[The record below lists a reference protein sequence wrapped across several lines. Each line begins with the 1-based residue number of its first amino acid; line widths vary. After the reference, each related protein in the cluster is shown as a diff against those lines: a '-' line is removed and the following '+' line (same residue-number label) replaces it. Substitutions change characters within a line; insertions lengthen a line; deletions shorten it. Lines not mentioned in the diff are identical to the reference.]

1 MKGVQRCGSVA
12 IVVLAA
18 AIAACSN
25 GGGGVMQGHGSA
37 LQSVTRVPVSLGFR
51 VPESAPSIT
60 SSGRRISTIPA
71 ATESVQV
78 TVSGAGAPATAAVN
92 VDATTCPPS
101 GGAYVCSLSID
112 APIGNDTFSA
122 LAFSGTNETGTLLAS
137 ADTSFTIVA
146 NQANDVVLALS
157 PVTSPSPSPSPS
169 PAASPGGAFTSVALS
184 VGSPALVAGTSA
196 TVPITVTAL
205 ANGSPVTGT
214 YAFPIVI
221 SDSDTS
227 GATGLAVAGGQPSTT
242 TTVSSSSQS
251 VTLDYSGLA
260 IAPFTISVSA
270 RDASNSPLPASSPAL
285 VSPQLTAPSVVP
297 VNGSALEVPSG
308 GTQTF
313 TVSEPGWLG
322 APYNQSISVSL
333 TSCSNVTLTPPSLNS
348 ATFSLTSSNFG
359 PVQYCGLSVIGG
371 PSFMNYT
378 VDLEAGSSPAPSP
391 SPFPSP

>member
-1 MKGVQRCGSVA
+1 MKGVQRSGSVA

-51 VPESAPSIT
+51 VPESAPSIA
-60 SSGRRISTIPA
+60 SSQRRTSTIPA

-137 ADTSFTIVA
+137 ADTAFTIVA
-146 NQANDVVLALS
+146 NQANDVVLALN
-157 PVTSPSPSPSPS
+157 PVASPS
-169 PAASPGGAFTSVALS
+169 PAASPGGAFTSVAVS
-184 VGSPALVAGTSA
+184 VGSPTLVAGTAA
-196 TVPITVTAL
+196 TIPITVTAL

-242 TTVSSSSQS
+242 TTVSSSSQA

-260 IAPFTISVSA
+260 IVPFTISVSA

-333 TSCSNVTLTPPSLNS
+333 TSCSNVTLTPPSPNS

-359 PVQYCGLSVIGG
+359 PAQYCGLSVIGG

>member
-1 MKGVQRCGSVA
+1 MKGVQRGGSAA

-25 GGGGVMQGHGSA
+25 GGGGTMQAHGSA
-37 LQSVTRVPVSLGFR
+37 SQSVTRVPVSLGVR
-51 VPESAPSIT
+51 VPESAPSIA
-60 SSGRRISTIPA
+60 SSRRRISTIPA

-78 TVSGAGAPATAAVN
+78 TVSGAGASATAAVN

-137 ADTSFTIVA
+137 ADTAFTIVA
-146 NQANDVVLALS
+146 NQANDVVLALN
-157 PVTSPSPSPSPS
+157 PVASPS
-169 PAASPGGAFTSVALS
+169 PAASPGVAFTSVAVS
-184 VGSPALVAGTSA
+184 VGSPGLVAGTAA

-242 TTVSSSSQS
+242 TTVSSSSQA

-260 IAPFTISVSA
+260 IVPFTISVSA

-313 TVSEPGWLG
+313 TASEPGWLG
-322 APYNQSISVSL
+322 APYNESISVSL
-333 TSCSNVTLTPPSLNS
+333 TSCSNVTLTPPSPNS

-378 VDLEAGSSPAPSP
+378 VELEAGSSPAPSP